1 MESGGIA
8 GFAPNW
14 VAAPLKAQGYHLSDS
29 PNERQNKIAQHA
41 PELPT
46 VNIAPVIQPA
56 EGPVTYAERLGRES
70 RQGMD
75 EQIAAN
81 MRAAHQRAAVHYG
94 KLHAVA

>member
-1 MESGGIA
+1 MESGGIG

-14 VAAPLKAQGYHLSDS
+14 VATPLRAQGYHLSDS
-29 PNERQNKIAQHA
+29 PNERQNKIVQHA
-41 PELPT
+41 PDVPK
-46 VNIAPVIQPA
+46 VNIAPLIPPA

-81 MRAAHQRAAVHYG
+81 MRAAHQRVAGHYG
-94 KLHAVA
+94 KLHVVA

>member
-1 MESGGIA
+1 MESGGIG

-14 VAAPLKAQGYHLSDS
+14 VAAPLKAQAYQVLDT
-29 PNERQNKIAQHA
+29 PNERQNKMAINA
-41 PELPT
+41 PEIPK
-46 VNIAPVIQPA
+46 ADFKPVIPPA

-81 MRAAHQRAAVHYG
+81 MRAAHQRVATHYG

>member
-1 MESGGIA
+1 MESGGIG

-14 VAAPLKAQGYHLSDS
+14 VAAPIRAQGYHLSDS

-41 PELPT
+41 PETPK
-46 VNIAPVIQPA
+46 ADFPPVIAPA

-81 MRAAHQRAAVHYG
+81 MRAAHQRVAVHYG